1 MGTTVTD
8 HTDTLQHEWVQ
19 MSLMPVDVTLVAGE
33 AVITEAA
40 PATSQV
46 GCSRCNLPLHEGLDA
61 LCEPQR

>member
-1 MGTTVTD
+1 
-8 HTDTLQHEWVQ
+8 
-19 MSLMPVDVTLVAGE
+19 VDVTLVAGE

>member
-1 MGTTVTD
+1 
-8 HTDTLQHEWVQ
+8 
-19 MSLMPVDVTLVAGE
+19 VAGE